1 MKRNGKA
8 VLGDRMYEYRMSR
21 ILGGDFPGD
30 NGATVADA
38 VQATIQYG
46 VAPETDWPY
55 DPNGIDDTPPANVAG
70 DAVKDETNNSYLVDS
85 AQGYNQTLVNIQTAL
100 AVTGLPVVYGTP
112 VYAQIEDVGSDGI
125 IDMPSGASI
134 GGHCMMFFGYQ
145 PGYLWTL
152 NSWGEG
158 WGKAFGSFGG
168 GLGLLPTGY
177 VTTGL
182 VSDCHV
188 IAGESEITPPVTH
201 TTVSSAPTIMSTGNI
216 LCVGSDKAVWENQ
229 ATTTWTSLGGVALSA
244 PAACTDGTNVDV
256 FCVGSDNAIWWKRNA
271 TPWKSLG
278 GSVPAGA
285 PPSAAYV
292 NGVLTVAVTGATHAI
307 YEKKY
312 VSGKWPT
319 AWTEVALNLN

>member
-1 MKRNGKA
+1 
-8 VLGDRMYEYRMSR
+8 
-21 ILGGDFPGD
+21 
-30 NGATVADA
+30 
-38 VQATIQYG
+38 
-46 VAPETDWPY
+46 
-55 DPNGIDDTPPANVAG
+55 
-70 DAVKDETNNSYLVDS
+70 
-85 AQGYNQTLVNIQTAL
+85 
-100 AVTGLPVVYGTP
+100 
-112 VYAQIEDVGSDGI
+112 
-125 IDMPSGASI
+125 
-134 GGHCMMFFGYQ
+134 
-145 PGYLWTL
+145 
-152 NSWGEG
+152 
-158 WGKAFGSFGG
+158 
-168 GLGLLPTGY
+168 
-177 VTTGL
+177 
-182 VSDCHV
+182 
-188 IAGESEITPPVTH
+188 
-201 TTVSSAPTIMSTGNI
+201 MSTGNI